1 MKGSTYWSMR
11 AQFTKV
17 EVQLPINGFSFL
29 YDGFVIL
36 DQPRIGRRRS
46 NTSVRFDKAAMF
58 PVKHRKI
65 H

>member
-36 DQPRIGRRRS
+36 DQPRNRKKTIKYVCSFRQSS
-46 NTSVRFDKAAMF
+46 NVPR
-58 PVKHRKI
+58 
-65 H
+65 